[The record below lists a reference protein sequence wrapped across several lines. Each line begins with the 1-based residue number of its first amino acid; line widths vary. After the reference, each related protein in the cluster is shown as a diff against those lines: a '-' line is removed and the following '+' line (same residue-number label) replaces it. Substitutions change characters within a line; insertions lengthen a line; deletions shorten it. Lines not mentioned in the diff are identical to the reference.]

1 MQKIQRLPEVRSL
14 SQILPSGTEGGKEF
28 ARIVDLLLFYSALK
42 RGQVINLFSDRSG
55 DFGGLDSY
63 DSPVVLEK
71 TGYQYK
77 YFPSPL
83 STSHR
88 NEIKE
93 ALRIAAANSKKTKI
107 KKWILVTP
115 DDLTESATRKDG
127 GDVSW
132 FENLKATEKPG
143 FEIEH
148 WGHRKIQALFIDAP
162 SLCLFYYP
170 DLVSDGASKARD
182 ISTIKASYL
191 RSLSGAYRN
200 IEFVGMSVYKPEAT
214 RGIAMED
221 IYIPISATLEKEPGN
236 DARHDPLT
244 FLGRGRRQVL
254 LGDPGSGKSTLLKF
268 LSLAGHSAILQKKY
282 KAKPDDRLPILIVL
296 RKYAEA
302 LRDDPNLSI
311 LSYISRS
318 CAADFSLNDARDEF
332 FEYFLETGSAV
343 LLFDGID
350 ELATL
355 DLKKTVRDR
364 ISSFVDRYP
373 SNTTIITSRIVGY
386 SRAFGFD
393 DRGFVHFRVAP
404 LLLEQMDQFV
414 SDWYSVRIEDN
425 ASRDANVSDL
435 KRIFRNPEQSAIRM
449 LAENP
454 LLLTIITLVHRI
466 DAVLPDER
474 VVLYQKCT
482 ETLLNTWH
490 SWKFREAEERAGRG
504 RIERKNRQRV
514 EALAYEMQCSDRNS
528 PSNGSSRAVLDEDA
542 VLQILTRHITSSESI
557 SPEDDASDLAID
569 FLNFIKQRAGLLIEV
584 GDKRYSFIHL
594 TFQEYLTASRLSVS
608 MELGGVETLWQKE
621 VQSRISDPRW
631 HEVLRLLVASLHSD
645 ASQNYLTE
653 KILAENKANPTFGS
667 ASLLAGLLTDGIRR
681 AEELGA
687 AIIEAVLL
695 ATCTLHSDD
704 DRRRALNL
712 ARGLHG
718 KYDSAFNVA
727 YRSIWSKNVDLRHI
741 LLLIALSMGVAPDEL
756 STLADDK
763 RMRLSIDDIQIIAL
777 IFGDAGP
784 NGLSQRNC
792 AAFDRWACTQS
803 VLMAD
808 NSEANAAVASSF
820 GLFKLHPLSRELESI
835 VKIQFSALLTQ
846 RGPFEDLY
854 QNWMKIG
861 DKLDASNYFDSCAIA
876 AIAAI
881 AGGRKRP
888 PSHIGLPRL
897 SLFNAA
903 LRECFPTFREV
914 DARGNVQFFKSREV
928 LRERVKIDT
937 KVRQKWALHTR
948 TSALESMRSRV
959 LIDMLCDCFDL
970 SPKYAW
976 SEAIFSTFFGRS
988 NRPRTILTSVNLE
1001 NITQKIEASVAVEAD
1016 YWLAASFMLFDI
1028 WLYAFEG
1035 YAKPVDS
1042 PVKRLAELVELSE
1055 WPVLRLV
1062 HAVRASALGDV
1073 DGVIQTVNIISAED
1087 PDVVTFLDGCGLVH

>member
-1 MQKIQRLPEVRSL
+1 MMQKIQRLPEVRSL

-63 DSPVVLEK
+63 DSPVVLDK

-88 NEIKE
+88 KEIRE

-132 FENLKATEKPG
+132 FEDLKAAEKPG

-170 DLVSDGASKARD
+170 ELVTDGASKARD

-191 RSLSGAYRN
+191 RALSGAYRN

-221 IYIPISATLEKEPGN
+221 IYIPISATLEEESGS

-311 LSYISRS
+311 LAYISRS
-318 CAADFSLNDARDEF
+318 CAADFSLNDVSDGF
-332 FEYFLETGSAV
+332 FEYFLETGSSV

-404 LLLEQMDQFV
+404 LLLDQMDQFV
-414 SDWYSVRIEDN
+414 SDWYSVRIEDS
-425 ASRDANVSDL
+425 ASRNANVSDL
-435 KRIFRNPEQSAIRM
+435 KRIFRNAEQSAIRM

-528 PSNGSSRAVLDEDA
+528 PTNGSSRAVLDEDA
-542 VLQILTRHITSSESI
+542 VLQILTRHITSSEPI

-584 GDKRYSFIHL
+584 GDKQYSFIHL
-594 TFQEYLTASRLSVS
+594 TFQEYLTASRLAVS

-653 KILAENKANPTFGS
+653 KILAENKGNPKFGS

-681 AEELGA
+681 AEELDA

-704 DRRRALNL
+704 DRRRALDL
-712 ARGLHG
+712 VGGLHG
-718 KYDSAFNVA
+718 KYPSAFNVA
-727 YRSIWSKNVDLRHI
+727 YRSLWSKSVDHRHI
-741 LLLIALSMGVAPDEL
+741 LLLIALSMGVAPDEI

-763 RMRLSIDDIQIIAL
+763 KMRMSIDDTQIISL
-777 IFGDAGP
+777 IFGDGGP

-792 AAFDRWACTQS
+792 AALDRWACIQS

-808 NSEANAAVASSF
+808 NPESNAAVATSF
-820 GLFKLHPLSRELESI
+820 GLFKLHPLSGELESI
-835 VKIQFSALLTQ
+835 VKIQFSALLAQ

-854 QNWMKIG
+854 KNWMQIG
-861 DKLDASNYFDSCAIA
+861 DGLDASNYFDACAIA
-876 AIAAI
+876 AIA
-881 AGGRKRP
+881 GRPHRP
-888 PSHIGLPRL
+888 RRRIDLPRL

-914 DARGNVQFFKSREV
+914 DERGNVHFFKSREV
-928 LRERVKIDT
+928 LRERVSIDRM
-937 KVRQKWALHTR
+937 VRRNWTLHAR
-948 TSALESMRSRV
+948 LSAHESMRSRV
-959 LIDMLCDCFDL
+959 LIDMLCDCLNL
-970 SPKYAW
+970 SPKFFW
-976 SEAIFSTFFGRS
+976 GEAIFSAFFGKS
-988 NRPRTILTSVNLE
+988 NRSRTILTSENLE
-1001 NITQKIEASVAVEAD
+1001 NVTQKIEASVAVEAD
-1016 YWLAASFMLFDI
+1016 YWLAASFILFDI

-1035 YAKPVDS
+1035 YDKPADS
-1042 PVKRLAELVELSE
+1042 PVKRLAELVGLSE
-1055 WPVLRLV
+1055 LPVLRLV

-1073 DGVIQTVNIISAED
+1073 DGVVQMVNIVCAEH
-1087 PDVVTFLDGCGLVH
+1087 PDVVKFLDGCGLVH